1 MKKILLMIV
10 PLMALIGCSYDDTDI
25 QKRLD
30 DLDGQLTELQA
41 LVKALNSDVTTLKEL
56 VAGKRFISDVQP
68 GEEGGYV
75 ITLVTAAGETST
87 ITISDG
93 EDGTSSVIGVK
104 QDSDGIYYWTLNG
117 DFILDNGKKLPVSGA
132 TPEFKIENSHWL
144 VSYDNGVTWTD
155 CGQAQTDQNLFKS
168 VATSEDGK
176 LVYLTLADGTV
187 LTFELYV
194 QFGIAFDTTSATI
207 RVGET
212 TEIPFTLTGADGK
225 TDIQT
230 LADGAWKAEVKRT
243 DNEGGTI
250 AVTAPGDSSTGKVI
264 VLVSDGDAKTLM
276 RTLTF
281 VSGVL
286 NVSTSSKEA
295 TAAGGPVTVDVETD
309 LDYTVAI
316 PEAAK
321 SWITQVETRGG
332 EIRTETLTFNVA
344 ANTETQSRSAGIE
357 LIAGETVIET
367 ILIYQ
372 EAYYDPAH
380 MVLKVEAKEYS
391 SSTYNNKV
399 YLPLYGAVDV
409 TVNWGDG
416 QSEQI
421 AATISTA
428 AAMPNHTYAESGTY
442 HVTISGTAE
451 KLYGKL
457 INKTVAP
464 AILEVRQWGKLGM
477 TTMEYAFSN
486 NTSLVTVPLPEEGA
500 FAAVTS
506 VENMFSG
513 CTKLE
518 TVPEELLAGAPE
530 VTSIASMFYGCT
542 ELKTVPERLF
552 EKTTK
557 ATSAANL
564 FSGCKALESVPAG
577 LLADMPALTNL
588 GSIFNN
594 CASLKSIPETFFANQ
609 TEAES
614 FSSGFSGCTAL
625 ETLPADLFKNMKKVS
640 NIASLFKGCA
650 NLESIPEGLLDSFTE
665 VVNMTSLFSGC
676 KMLGDLPDDIFK
688 NMGKAKSGGYLYEGC
703 ISMTQ
708 FPSLKNCVSLEAVPA
723 IWKDCTQLVE
733 APADYFPESVKK
745 GISAAY
751 IFSGCTALK
760 TVPQGLFKDFESVTT
775 ISQMFL
781 NCTSLESLPADIFDG
796 MKKINSAGA
805 AFSGCTAFTGESP
818 YTMVQ
823 DGEQQVKVHLYERT
837 NYPDIFGAKIFTS
850 ASSYKDTFKGCTQ
863 MADYADI
870 PIPWGGISDG
880 TKAKPTLT
888 LTAAPAEGKEYY
900 QLTGIVKS
908 TEMKSG
914 KVLCTTKALLPE
926 LIEQMET
933 LEKVMNRYG
942 NPISSA
948 AVTEANSEAGAT
960 FYFSVD
966 ADTEYVFLASGTN
979 AHGTTIEQT
988 EVKIPAVPAGDA
1000 DYERYIGTWTVTT
1013 TSSEI
1018 NKQPQTY
1025 TVEITPYRTNES
1037 FRVKGWGITT
1047 LGDDY
1052 PFLLKYNEDGNV
1064 TIPTFDPQGMYGLTA
1079 YVYLRYH
1086 FNDPTQTP
1094 PYPIYTTTQELITG
1108 NYDTASNSVR
1118 FEGQKFTYN
1127 GTEYT
1132 VCGVEYAIYS
1142 SGQYVVW
1149 PDLFKAGYTLQDYA
1163 IGPYTMTKNSSA
1175 VSQAGVKAD
1184 ADTGIAP
1191 LAGTEMPKAATP
1203 TGVQRLIR
1211 K

>member
-1 MKKILLMIV
+1 MKKILLMLV
-10 PLMALIGCSYDDTDI
+10 PLLALIGCSYDDTDI

-68 GEEGGYV
+68 GEDGGYV
-75 ITLVTAAGETST
+75 VTLVTAAGETST

-93 EDGTSSVIGVK
+93 KDGTSSVVGVK

-117 DFILDNGKKLPVSGA
+117 EFILDNGKKLPVSGV
-132 TPEFKIENSHWL
+132 TPEFKIENSHWWI
-144 VSYDNGVTWTD
+144 SYDNGATWTD
-155 CGQAQTDQNLFKS
+155 CGKAQTDQNLFKS
-168 VATSEDGK
+168 VVTSEDGK

-194 QFGIAFDTTSATI
+194 QFGIAFDTASATI

-212 TEIPFTLTGADGK
+212 AEIPFTLTGADAQ
-225 TDIQT
+225 TDIQA
-230 LADGAWKAEVKRT
+230 LADGAWKAEVKRA
-243 DNEGGTI
+243 DNQGGTI

-286 NVSTSSKEA
+286 NVSTTSKEA

-309 LDYTVAI
+309 LDYTVSI

-357 LIAGETVIET
+357 LTAGETVIET

-372 EAYYDPAH
+372 EAYYDPAQ

-391 SSTYNNKV
+391 SSAYNNKV
-399 YLPLYGAVDV
+399 YLPLYGAVEV
-409 TVNWGDG
+409 TINWGDG
-416 QSEQI
+416 QSEQV

-428 AAMPNHTYAESGTY
+428 AAMVNHTYAESGVY

-457 INKTVAP
+457 TNKTVAP
-464 AILEVRQWGKLGM
+464 AILEVKQWGKLGM
-477 TTMEYAFSN
+477 TTLEYAFSG

-506 VENMFSG
+506 VENMFYN
-513 CTKLE
+513 CTALAS
-518 TVPEELLAGAPE
+518 VPEELLAGATE
-530 VTSIASMFYGCT
+530 VTSVGSMFYGCAA
-542 ELKTVPERLF
+542 LKTVPERLF

-557 ATSAANL
+557 ATSASSL
-564 FSGCKALESVPAG
+564 FNGCKALESVPAG
-577 LLADMPALTNL
+577 LLADMPALTDVK
-588 GSIFNN
+588 SIFNN
-594 CASLKSIPETFFANQ
+594 CTSLKTIPETFFANQ
-609 TEAES
+609 TEADS
-614 FSSGFSGCTAL
+614 FSGGFSGCTAL
-625 ETLPADLFKNMKKVS
+625 ETLPAELFRNMKKVS

-650 NLESIPEGLLDSFTE
+650 NLKTIPAGLFDSFTE

-703 ISMTQ
+703 IGMTK
-708 FPSLKNCVSLEAVPA
+708 FPSLKNCVSLETVPA
-723 IWKDCTQLVE
+723 LWKDCTQLVT
-733 APADYFPESVKK
+733 APSDYFPESVKG
-745 GISAAY
+745 GISTAY
-751 IFSGCTALK
+751 IFKNCTALK
-760 TVPQGLFKDFESVTT
+760 TVPAGLFKDFESVTT
-775 ISQMFL
+775 ISEMFL

-823 DGEQQVKVHLYERT
+823 DGDRQVKVHLYERV
-837 NYPDIFGAKIFTS
+837 NYPDIFGTDIFNT
-850 ASSYKDTFKGCTQ
+850 ASRYKDTFKNCKL

-870 PIPWGGISDG
+870 PIAWGGVSDG

-888 LTAAPAEGKEYY
+888 LTAAPTQGKEYF
-900 QLTGIVKS
+900 QLTGTVKS

-926 LIEQMET
+926 LLEQMGT

-942 NPISSA
+942 TTISAA
-948 AVTEANSEAGAT
+948 AVTQANSETGAT
-960 FYFSVD
+960 FYFNVD
-966 ADTEYVFLASGTN
+966 ADTEYLFLASGTN

-988 EVKIPAVPAGDA
+988 EVKIPAVPTGDA
-1000 DYERYIGTWTVTT
+1000 NYERYIGTWTVTT

-1025 TVEITPYRTNES
+1025 TVEVTPYRTNES

-1094 PYPIYTTTQELITG
+1094 PYPIYTTDQELIAG
-1108 NYDTASNSVR
+1108 SYDTDSNSVR
-1118 FEGQKFTYN
+1118 FEGRKFTYN

-1142 SGQYVVW
+1142 GGQYVVW

-1175 VSQAGVKAD
+1175 VSQAGAKAD
-1184 ADTGIAP
+1184 ADAGIAP
-1191 LAGTEMPKAATP
+1191 LAGADAPKAATP
-1203 TGVQRLIR
+1203 TGVQRLMR